1 MYAATGRTLLR
12 VADVDD
18 LDHRLLGLL
27 REDGRR
33 TYSDMAGV
41 VGLSV
46 AAVKR
51 RVDRLQEIGV
61 ITGFT
66 VRVDHAKLGWGVE
79 AFTELRYTGST
90 GVADIVATATT
101 VPEVQA
107 VYTIAGDPD
116 ALVHLRVRDVPHL
129 QHVIDRLRT
138 AATIAGTKTLL
149 VLGAWTRT

>member
-1 MYAATGRTLLR
+1 
-12 VADVDD
+12 VADVDEI
-18 LDHRLLGLL
+18 DHRILALLG
-27 REDGRR
+27 EDGRR
-33 TYSDMAGV
+33 TYSDMAGI

-66 VRVDHAKLGWGVE
+66 VQVDHRRLGWGVE
-79 AFTELRYTGST
+79 AFTELRYAGTT

-116 ALVHLRVRDVPHL
+116 ALVQVRVRDVPHL
-129 QHVIDRLRT
+129 QQVIDRLRN
-138 AATIAGTKTLL
+138 AGPIAGTKTLL
-149 VLGAWTRT
+149 VLGAWNRG

>member
-1 MYAATGRTLLR
+1 M
-12 VADVDD
+12 DD
-18 LDHRLLGLL
+18 LDHRLLALL
-27 REDGRR
+27 QEDGRR

-51 RVDRLQEIGV
+51 RVDRMQEIGV

-79 AFTELRYTGST
+79 AFTELRYAGAT
-90 GVADIVATATT
+90 GVEAIVDTATT

-116 ALVHLRVRDVPHL
+116 ALVRIRVRDVPHL
-129 QHVIDRLRT
+129 QTVIDRLRRSGP
-138 AATIAGTKTLL
+138 IAGTKTLL
-149 VLGAWTRT
+149 VLGAWSRS

>member
-1 MYAATGRTLLR
+1 M
-12 VADVDD
+12 DD
-18 LDHRLLGLL
+18 LDHRLLELL
-27 REDGRR
+27 QEDGRR

-51 RVDRLQEIGV
+51 RVDRMQEDGV

-66 VRVDHAKLGWGVE
+66 VQVDHRRLGWGVE
-79 AFTELRYTGST
+79 AFTELRYAGTTGIK
-90 GVADIVATATT
+90 DIVATATT

-116 ALVHLRVRDVPHL
+116 ALVHVRVRDVPHL
-129 QHVIDRLRT
+129 QQVIDRLRN
-138 AATIAGTKTLL
+138 AGPIAGTKTLL
-149 VLGAWTRT
+149 VLGAWNRS

>member
-1 MYAATGRTLLR
+1 M
-12 VADVDD
+12 ADVDEI
-18 LDHRLLGLL
+18 DHRLLALL
-27 REDGRR
+27 QEDGRR
-33 TYSDMAGV
+33 TYSDMAGI

-61 ITGFT
+61 IIGFT
-66 VRVDHAKLGWGVE
+66 AQVDHAKLGWGVE
-79 AFTELRYTGST
+79 AFTELRYAGTT

-116 ALVHLRVRDVPHL
+116 ALVQVRVRDVPHL
-129 QHVIDRLRT
+129 QKVIDQLRT
-138 AATIAGTKTLL
+138 AGPIAGTKTLL
-149 VLGAWTRT
+149 VLGAWNRS